1 MSCDRTSHAPGS
13 RPEGGHARACGSPG
27 VTMGIVLQ
35 EVGAPI
41 RSRGVTHDSFFD
53 DIVAQTRRYLTEL
66 P

>member
-13 RPEGGHARACGSPG
+13 RPEGGHARGVWITR

-53 DIVAQTRRYLTEL
+53 DIVAQTRRYLAEL